1 PSGANAGIGFAVPV
15 DTINGIVPELIRNG
29 KISRPALGINTLGD
43 SLAQQLKI
51 EGVVIQDV
59 VPGSGAQA
67 AGLTGVQPANNG
79 QWAMGDVIIAL
90 GSTEVKKLSDL
101 HKALDA
107 QKVGDVVD
115 VTVMNNNQKRTVK
128 VTLQPAL

>member
-1 PSGANAGIGFAVPV
+1 
-15 DTINGIVPELIRNG
+15 
-29 KISRPALGINTLGD
+29 
-43 SLAQQLKI
+43 LAQQLKI

-59 VPGSGAQA
+59 VPGSGAQV
-67 AGLTGVQPANNG
+67 AGLTGVQPAANG

-128 VTLQPAL
+128 VTLQQAP